1 MKRNEIFEATTLKI
15 KLKTDF
21 SVRKTSAVINPHP
34 YTHRHAHIA
43 VRKQTSESEKFLKSG
58 QWKRRKST
66 ATSKIQKYFFKDK

>member
-21 SVRKTSAVINPHP
+21 SVRKTSAVINHNP
-34 YTHRHAHIA
+34 YTHKHARIA
-43 VRKQTSESEKFLKSG
+43 VRKQASKSGKFHKSG

-66 ATSKIQKYFFKDK
+66 AISKIQKYFFKDK